1 MRLTRSDNVCTAWV
15 GWRLACDREDTQSV
29 SIARGI
35 QRRQTNELTSIA
47 GYSARERSS
56 VAAMAGNVLV
66 YELVVRRKLAKSQKG
81 RAKRREEGT
90 ERRWVWLNQLMPVNA
105 TVVLGRRA
113 ATERERKSDRE
124 RE

>member
-1 MRLTRSDNVCTAWV
+1 MRLTRSDNICTAWV

-66 YELVVRRKLAKSQKG
+66 RVGREAQIGQKSKG
-81 RAKRREEGT
+81 PSQAKRGGDGAALGLVKSTHANKCNRGT
-90 ERRWVWLNQLMPVNA
+90 WPPS
-105 TVVLGRRA
+105 GD
-113 ATERERKSDRE
+113 RERKKE
-124 RE
+124 